1 MADLFISLFI
11 YILEWRWIY
20 FLQAN
25 NFIVIIIIIIIII
38 IIVIIIIIIIII
50 IISLDVWL
58 TRNKLVK

>member
-25 NFIVIIIIIIIII
+25 NFIAIIIIIIIII
-38 IIVIIIIIIIII
+38 T
-50 IISLDVWL
+50 ISLDVWL